1 MNKYVSLTRDLIEE
15 SGYEVEFGQD
25 GTPHVFSYKKVM
37 ANKGDE
43 PVDPVEMKFSTR
55 VGKQK
60 YSTNNKP
67 YLYVQL
73 SLKGRRDQAYAL
85 SRVVWAWCH
94 DECPVDMTVDHIDN
108 RHSTPYDNRVANLQ
122 LLTHAEN
129 LAKRHSPRNQ
139 WSFMLTEE
147 QMETY
152 NGLKDRVAGLREQL
166 VSCRKELMDWKAMH
180 RVLLEATFY
189 VRDSADAFYASELYG
204 VDGHG
209 HAKWVEGGMFDYPI
223 WKEIANHIGKWA
235 DYIWEID
242 RYPESSSLLPWLKD
256 YLREIRDGIHGLEEK
271 QRGITNEL
279 SKARDEMDSYVRDIR
294 EEYYRKNS

>member
-15 SGYEVEFGQD
+15 SGYKVEFGQD

-37 ANKGDE
+37 ANKGDD
-43 PVDPVEMKFSTR
+43 PVDPVEMRFSTR

-94 DECPVDMTVDHIDN
+94 DECPVDMTVDHVDDK
-108 RHSTPYDNRVANLQ
+108 HSTPYDNRIANLQ

-139 WSFMLTEE
+139 WSFMLTDE

-166 VSCRKELMDWKAMH
+166 VSCRKELMDWKAMG
-180 RVLLEATFY
+180 RRLRESTDY
-189 VRDSADAFYASELYG
+189 VREAADAFYAGEIG
-204 VDGHG
+204 TVGGHEV
-209 HAKWVEGGMFDYPI
+209 WIYRGMFDYPI
-223 WKEIANHIGKWA
+223 WKGIANHIGKWA
-235 DYIWEID
+235 DYLWELD
-242 RYPESSSLLPWLKD
+242 EYPEPYTLLPWLKD
-256 YLREIRDGIHGLEEK
+256 YQKKIRDGIHGLEEK
-271 QRGITNEL
+271 QRHITDEL
-279 SKARDEMDSYVRDIR
+279 SRARDEMESYVRDIR
-294 EEYYRKNS
+294 EEYYRKNK